1 MAGVKGMHERQ
12 STSPTYA
19 AKVRARIRAGGIVHR
34 LERHVLGQI
43 EMSATQ
49 VSAALGLLRKC
60 VPDLSNVEH
69 TGKDGGPIKVEE
81 VSNVE
86 AARAIAFAMAEAA
99 QAVKKARDSS
109 KESA

>member
-1 MAGVKGMHERQ
+1 M
-12 STSPTYA
+12 
-19 AKVRARIRAGGIVHR
+19 HR
-34 LERHVLGQI
+34 LEQHVLGKV

-99 QAVKKARDSS
+99 QAVKKAQRSS
-109 KESA
+109 AKESA